1 MAHQVVALPR
11 PSHAGF
17 HTAREGNC
25 MTTRR
30 GPGAFTTILMLFPM
44 LAVPVMALFG
54 VPHFMPVVASPTPA
68 MQTDQFVG
76 FLEPRAGQ
84 SDAVLH
90 PVSLR
95 TESED
100 VDLFQPYGA
109 DGIASNQPGLNEA
122 ASQDSEVRNNWSDPL
137 KSSQIAD
144 SGRNRSGQ
152 STPEALIGNG
162 LKPGLVTIF
171 DSRPTGRESQID
183 PTARYVRP
191 GNAKPKLTRL
201 PTETQSMTWQQASQ
215 ILNNLGVQSYSL
227 SPGLSP
233 GEFRF
238 MCLVSSTDD
247 PRISRRFESNSTDPL
262 VAVEQVIAQVK
273 SWTQATVR

>member
-1 MAHQVVALPR
+1 
-11 PSHAGF
+11 
-17 HTAREGNC
+17 

-30 GPGAFTTILMLFPM
+30 GPGAFTTILMLIPM

-68 MQTDQFVG
+68 LQAEPFVG
-76 FLEPRAGQ
+76 FLEPRTGQ

-95 TESED
+95 TESQD

-109 DGIASNQPGLNEA
+109 DAATSNQPTLSEA
-122 ASQDSEVRNNWSDPL
+122 ASRISEIRNNWSDPL
-137 KSSQIAD
+137 KFSRISDTA
-144 SGRNRSGQ
+144 RSRSDL
-152 STPEALIGNG
+152 STTEASIEGG

-171 DSRPTGRESQID
+171 DSRPTGRESQVD
-183 PTARYVRP
+183 PATRYERP
-191 GNAKPKLTRL
+191 GIARPVPARL
-201 PTETQSMTWQQASQ
+201 PTETQSMTWRQASQ
-215 ILNNLGVQSYSL
+215 ILNDLGVQTYSL

-238 MCLVSSTDD
+238 VCLVSSTDD
-247 PRISRRFESNSTDPL
+247 PRISRRFESNSPDPL
-262 VAVEQVIAQVK
+262 VAVEQVITQVK
-273 SWTQATVR
+273 SWTQAEVR